1 MNNFT
6 VSAIGEVDVCDE
18 GFIIRL
24 MPGLKDGLAGLEGFS
39 HINVLWWASLC
50 DDPGQRKIILLD
62 KPYKKG
68 PEKIGVFATRSPAR
82 PNPIAITAVSVIRI
96 DREAGII
103 YTPYID
109 AEPGT
114 PVLDI
119 KPYSPCSDITMRSRV
134 PGWCS
139 HWPASIEESG
149 DFDWGGEF
157 NF

>member
-6 VSAIGEVDVCDE
+6 VSAIGEVVMSDG
-18 GFIIRL
+18 GFAVKLNPAFR
-24 MPGLKDGLAGLEGFS
+24 DGLASLEGFS
-39 HINVLWWASLC
+39 HVNVIWWAHNC
-50 DDPGQRKIILLD
+50 DDPEQRASVLLE

-68 PEKIGVFATRSPAR
+68 PEKIGVFATRSPSR
-82 PNPIAITAVSVIRI
+82 PNPLAVTAVYVIRI
-96 DREAGII
+96 DRKEGMI

-119 KPYSPCSDITMRSRV
+119 KPYSPCTDITRQCSV
-134 PGWCS
+134 PAWCS

-149 DFDWGGEF
+149 DFNWEKEF

>member
-1 MNNFT
+1 MKEFT
-6 VSAIGEVDVCDE
+6 VSAIGEVVMSGGSYALKLKP
-18 GFIIRL
+18 GFR
-24 MPGLKDGLAGLEGFS
+24 DGLTALQGFS
-39 HINVLWWASLC
+39 HINVIWWANHC
-50 DDPGQRKIILLD
+50 DDPEQRAAVLLE

-82 PNPIAITAVSVIRI
+82 PNPVAVTVVYVIRI
-96 DREAGII
+96 DPEEGMI

-119 KPYSPCSDITMRSRV
+119 KPYSPCTDITRQCTV

-139 HWPASIEESG
+139 HWPASIEESA
-149 DFDWGGEF
+149 DFNWGKEF